1 MQSKMKT
8 EDIDKKIG
16 MPDVDEEWAKFE
28 REVLCKETKTRKRV
42 FVGWTIGIAASIAL
56 LAGIF
61 LWGNDAEQ
69 QTGSSNQLAQAAKDQ
84 TSEKRNVSDSDVVK
98 EDTTHN
104 GQSQEPLSTP
114 REVFENVA
122 ANHQK
127 EKPSG
132 ELLAQATPPMGER
145 MEEQTPALENRTENI
160 RVFNVVEQQPSFRGG
175 YIGLQEFIKQNL
187 KYPSIAQAY
196 GVSGR
201 VIMQFKID
209 SLGYISDVK
218 AAKHLLRYDTLLLSR
233 ESEAR
238 QIELKEQ
245 IPQQLEEECARVIA
259 LMPRWSPAKIS
270 GKVVATETMV
280 APMMNGGIPDADAIQ
295 AAASTK
301 RSPPRIMQN
310 NPSANSRNTKNVLM
324 KPPQIHIKEKS
335 LTYFYAK
342 DFFYMILM
350 FVFLAGRLLF
360 LSTHSRSSSDGTGCT
375 VGSARWSVCSPLSS

>member
-1 MQSKMKT
+1 MKT

-28 REVLCKETKTRKRV
+28 REVLSEETKTRKRV
-42 FVGWTIGIAASIAL
+42 FVGWAIGIAASIAL

-61 LWGNDAEQ
+61 IWENDAEQ

-84 TSEKRNVSDSDVVK
+84 TSEKRNVTDSDVVK
-98 EDTTHN
+98 EDATHN
-104 GQSQEPLSTP
+104 NQTQEPLSTP

-160 RVFNVVEQQPSFRGG
+160 RVFNVEEQQPSFRGG

-187 KYPSIAQAY
+187 KYPSMAQAY

-218 AAKHLLRYDTLLLSR
+218 AAKHLLQYDTLLLSR

-259 LMPRWSPAKIS
+259 MMPRWAPAKIS
-270 GKVVATETMV
+270 GKVVSVKYNLPFMFQPSEMLKTE
-280 APMMNGGIPDADAIQ
+280 
-295 AAASTK
+295 
-301 RSPPRIMQN
+301 
-310 NPSANSRNTKNVLM
+310 
-324 KPPQIHIKEKS
+324 
-335 LTYFYAK
+335 
-342 DFFYMILM
+342 
-350 FVFLAGRLLF
+350 
-360 LSTHSRSSSDGTGCT
+360 
-375 VGSARWSVCSPLSS
+375 

>member
-1 MQSKMKT
+1 MKT

-28 REVLCKETKTRKRV
+28 REVLGEETKTRKRV
-42 FVGWTIGIAASIAL
+42 FVGWAIGIAASIAL

-61 LWGNDAEQ
+61 IWENDAEQ

-84 TSEKRNVSDSDVVK
+84 TSEKRNVTDSDVVK
-98 EDTTHN
+98 EDATHN
-104 GQSQEPLSTP
+104 IQSQEPLSTP

-127 EKPSG
+127 GKPSG
-132 ELLAQATPPMGER
+132 ELLAQATPSANER
-145 MEEQTPALENRTENI
+145 MEEQIPALENRTENA

-196 GVSGR
+196 GVSGK

-209 SLGYISDVK
+209 SLGYVSDPK
-218 AAKHLLRYDTLLLSR
+218 ATRFLLKYDTLLLSR

-259 LMPRWSPAKIS
+259 MMPRWAPAKIS
-270 GKVVATETMV
+270 GKVVSVKYNLPFMFQPSEMLKTE
-280 APMMNGGIPDADAIQ
+280 
-295 AAASTK
+295 
-301 RSPPRIMQN
+301 
-310 NPSANSRNTKNVLM
+310 
-324 KPPQIHIKEKS
+324 
-335 LTYFYAK
+335 
-342 DFFYMILM
+342 
-350 FVFLAGRLLF
+350 
-360 LSTHSRSSSDGTGCT
+360 
-375 VGSARWSVCSPLSS
+375 

>member
-1 MQSKMKT
+1 MKT

-270 GKVVATETMV
+270 GKVVSMKYNL
-280 APMMNGGIPDADAIQ
+280 PFMFQ
-295 AAASTK
+295 
-301 RSPPRIMQN
+301 
-310 NPSANSRNTKNVLM
+310 PSEML
-324 KPPQIHIKEKS
+324 KS
-335 LTYFYAK
+335 E
-342 DFFYMILM
+342 
-350 FVFLAGRLLF
+350 
-360 LSTHSRSSSDGTGCT
+360 
-375 VGSARWSVCSPLSS
+375 

>member
-1 MQSKMKT
+1 MKN

-28 REVLCKETKTRKRV
+28 REVLCEETKTRKRV
-42 FVGWTIGIAASIAL
+42 LVGWTIGIAASIAF

-69 QTGSSNQLAQAAKDQ
+69 QTGCSNQLAQAAKDQ
-84 TSEKRNVSDSDVVK
+84 TSEKRNVTDSDVVK

-104 GQSQEPLSTP
+104 SQSQEPLSTP

-122 ANHQK
+122 ANHQM

-132 ELLAQATPPMGER
+132 ELLAQATPPATER
-145 MEEQTPALENRTENI
+145 MEEQIPALENRTENI

-175 YIGLQEFIKQNL
+175 DRGLQEFIKQNL
-187 KYPSIAQAY
+187 KYPSMAQAY

-270 GKVVATETMV
+270 GKVVSMKYNLPFMFQPSEMLKTE
-280 APMMNGGIPDADAIQ
+280 
-295 AAASTK
+295 
-301 RSPPRIMQN
+301 
-310 NPSANSRNTKNVLM
+310 
-324 KPPQIHIKEKS
+324 
-335 LTYFYAK
+335 
-342 DFFYMILM
+342 
-350 FVFLAGRLLF
+350 
-360 LSTHSRSSSDGTGCT
+360 
-375 VGSARWSVCSPLSS
+375 

>member
-16 MPDVDEEWAKFE
+16 MPDVDEEWARFE
-28 REVLCKETKTRKRV
+28 REVLGEETKTRKRV
-42 FVGWTIGIAASIAL
+42 FVGWAIGIAASIAL

-61 LWGNDAEQ
+61 LWGNGAEQ

-84 TSEKRNVSDSDVVK
+84 TSEKRNVTDSDVVK
-98 EDTTHN
+98 EDATHN
-104 GQSQEPLSTP
+104 IQSQEPLSTP

-127 EKPSG
+127 GKPSG
-132 ELLAQATPPMGER
+132 ELLAQATPSANER
-145 MEEQTPALENRTENI
+145 MEEQIPALENRTENA

-196 GVSGR
+196 GVSGK

-209 SLGYISDVK
+209 SLGYVSDPK
-218 AAKHLLRYDTLLLSR
+218 ATRFLLKYDTLLLSR

-245 IPQQLEEECARVIA
+245 IPQQLEEECARVIS
-259 LMPRWSPAKIS
+259 LMPRWAPAKIS
-270 GKVVATETMV
+270 GKVVSVKYNLPFMFQPSEMLKTE
-280 APMMNGGIPDADAIQ
+280 
-295 AAASTK
+295 
-301 RSPPRIMQN
+301 
-310 NPSANSRNTKNVLM
+310 
-324 KPPQIHIKEKS
+324 
-335 LTYFYAK
+335 
-342 DFFYMILM
+342 
-350 FVFLAGRLLF
+350 
-360 LSTHSRSSSDGTGCT
+360 
-375 VGSARWSVCSPLSS
+375 